1 MKKID
6 PRVILFIGVMVT
18 STSPVV
24 VKNVAAPSLAVAAWR
39 LAWTM
44 VIMLPV
50 AFYRRADFKQVS
62 RRDLVTAM
70 AAGTL
75 FALHLICWF
84 GSLKH
89 SSVAT
94 ASVLCCTE
102 VIFAALGFALV
113 LKGRIPPLGVA
124 AIAVAFGGSLIL
136 ALSKSGGADTLFG
149 NVLGLLAG
157 FLIAGYSLIG
167 RVERGHLT
175 TTVYT
180 FLTYGSCFVVLL
192 LGCWISGTP
201 LLSYD
206 LGELAASSLFLTITC
221 TFFGHTVF
229 TWCLKWLSPS
239 YVSAVKLCAPGF
251 SAVFAFFLLR
261 ENLAPLQIVGGLV
274 TLLGAF
280 LYTRAEEMEGKKE
293 KKDCNLPQAE
303 V

>member
-6 PRVILFIGVMVT
+6 PRIILFFGVMVT
-18 STSPVV
+18 SISPVV
-24 VKNVAAPSLAVAAWR
+24 VKNVAVPSLAMATWR

-44 VIMLPV
+44 AIMLPV
-50 AFYRRADFKQVS
+50 ALHRRADFKQVS
-62 RRDLVTAM
+62 RRDLFTAM

-102 VIFAALGFALV
+102 VIFAALGFALL

-124 AIAVAFGGSLIL
+124 AIAIAFGSSLVL

-149 NVLGLLAG
+149 NALGLMAG
-157 FLIAGYSLIG
+157 ILIACYTLIG

-192 LGCWISGTP
+192 LGCWFSGTP

-206 LGELAASSLFLTITC
+206 LGEIAAASLFLAITC

-229 TWCLKWLSPS
+229 TWSLKWLSPS

-251 SAVFAFFLLR
+251 SAVFAFFLLG
-261 ENLAPLQIVGGLV
+261 EDLAPLQIAGSLI

-280 LYTRAEEMEGKKE
+280 LYTRAEEQEEK
-293 KKDCNLPQAE
+293 KKDCILPQTE

>member
-6 PRVILFIGVMVT
+6 PRIILFAGVMVT
-18 STSPVV
+18 SISPVV
-24 VKNVAAPSLAVAAWR
+24 VKNVEVPSLAMATWR

-50 AFYRRADFKQVS
+50 AICRRADFKQVS
-62 RRDLVTAM
+62 RKDLLTAI

-75 FALHLICWF
+75 FAFHLICWF

-124 AIAVAFGGSLIL
+124 AIAIAFGGSMIL

-149 NVLGLLAG
+149 NALGLMAG
-157 FLIAGYSLIG
+157 LLIAGYTLIG
-167 RVERGHLT
+167 RVERGHLS

-180 FLTYGSCFVVLL
+180 FLTYGSCFLVLL
-192 LGCWISGTP
+192 LGSWISRTP

-206 LGELAASSLFLTITC
+206 LGEIAASSLFLAVTC
-221 TFFGHTVF
+221 TFLGHTVF

-239 YVSAVKLCAPGF
+239 YVSAVKLCGPGF
-251 SAVFAFFLLR
+251 AAVFAFAFLQ
-261 ENLAPLQIVGGLV
+261 ENLAPLQLIGCGI

-280 LYTRAEEMEGKKE
+280 LYTRAEEMEGKRE
-293 KKDCNLPQAE
+293 KKDCNLSRSD